1 MTLLTVV
8 FAAIFCTVL
17 WYRMAPQDE
26 MKVSVLCWIFWGAS
40 LMWLVDAV
48 FAYMKQGAAY
58 FTPAPA
64 EMLNDWFL
72 GVSVVALGLVVWLVI
87 LLVKDPRGAVKA
99 TLFKERKLNK

>member
-48 FAYMKQGAAY
+48 FAYMSRERRILPR
-58 FTPAPA
+58 TA

-72 GVSVVALGLVVWLVI
+72 EFPWWPGTVVWLVI
-87 LLVKDPRGAVKA
+87 LLVRTQGRCEGNAV
-99 TLFKERKLNK
+99 